1 MDANYRFKTIKK
13 QGLSHKVTDK
23 SPAFSL
29 IRWGYYD
36 PSESIIINQKGI

>member
-1 MDANYRFKTIKK
+1 MDADFRFKTIKK

-29 IRWGYYD
+29 DSLGLLR
-36 PSESIIINQKGI
+36 PPVNQ